1 MLSQGLD
8 TESGRELLR
17 LRGRNIL
24 LTEER
29 DALRREKDALWQE
42 REALRQERDALR
54 QERDVLRQKWD
65 TLWQE
70 RNALSQER
78 DALLSSTSWRVTEPF
93 RRARRVVKKLFRRG
107 IVEQSGEKDTEPLSK
122 NQVQIAEPDVVE
134 PPKEKGPDVS
144 VSEGTGEDVCP
155 ASRTSEG
162 MNGTSSSDD
171 TSDEASPAKT
181 AEPHFRPSGLALE
194 ALCWKAG
201 CSPVNLLEGKG
212 PRVSVWVAKRGNYFF
227 HDIARLIHSGFQDMG
242 VQSRLIIAASEEDC
256 LDPVNLDI
264 PLRIVVAPH
273 EFFLFI
279 PEAVAWPLKG
289 ERLWLVNPE
298 QARLG
303 WFAEGAKAK
312 YFGRA
317 DLILDFDQDNVRQL
331 LEAGYPAHYLPLGF
345 SASCADFGGTAAIPL
360 LKDTEGLPRG
370 TREWQADVDPLAEPL
385 SDRPLDCCFFGVST
399 PRRNAF
405 FAQNAPLFAELNSYL
420 HLQDMWRLRPLVSGE
435 NTSLNT
441 ISASSI
447 VRRSKIALN
456 LHQSDNLYFEW
467 HRLVLLGMW
476 QGAVVVSEQCSASW
490 PLLPGRDYIS
500 ASLADMPAVIEFL
513 LKSPK
518 GIAQAE
524 RIRRNALETL
534 HKHSMGNILARI
546 VREHAMSRKE
556 VAHA

>member
-24 LTEER
+24 LMEER
-29 DALRREKDALWQE
+29 DALRQEKDALWQE
-42 REALRQERDALR
+42 RDALRQERDALR
-54 QERDVLRQKWD
+54 QERDALRQEKD
-65 TLWQE
+65 ALKQE
-70 RNALSQER
+70 RDALKQER
-78 DALLSSTSWRVTEPF
+78 DALLSSTSWRVTEPL
-93 RRARRVVKKLFRRG
+93 RRARRVVKKLFRMG
-107 IVEQSGEKDTEPLSK
+107 NMEQPKEENPDPLSMGLEES
-122 NQVQIAEPDVVE
+122 AE
-134 PPKEKGPDVS
+134 PDVS
-144 VSEGTGEDVCP
+144 VSEVREEAVCP
-155 ASRTSEG
+155 ALGMSER
-162 MNGTSSSDD
+162 MDSAPLPDD
-171 TSDEASPAKT
+171 TPSEASAAKT
-181 AEPHFRPSGLALE
+181 EEPHSRPSGLALE

-201 CSPVNLLEGKG
+201 CSPVNLLEGEG

-227 HDIARLIHSGFQDMG
+227 HDIARLIHAGFQDMG
-242 VQSRLIIAASEEDC
+242 VKSRLTIAASEEDC

-303 WFAEGAKAK
+303 WFNEGARAK

-345 SASCADFGGTAAIPL
+345 SPFCADFGGTAAIPL
-360 LKDTEGLPRG
+360 LKDTEGLPKE
-370 TREWQADVDPLAEPL
+370 TREWQADADPLSEPL

-399 PRRNAF
+399 PRRNTF

-435 NTSLNT
+435 NTSLDT
-441 ISASSI
+441 IAASSI

-476 QGAVVVSEQCSASW
+476 QGAVVVSEHCSASW
-490 PLLPGRDYIS
+490 PLLPGKDYIS
-500 ASLADMPAVIEFL
+500 ASLADMPAVVEFL

-518 GIAQAE
+518 GMALAE

-534 HKHSMGNILARI
+534 HKHSMGDILARI
-546 VREHAMSRKE
+546 VREHAMSLKE
-556 VAHA
+556 VSHA